1 MSSPATATAPVTAQ
15 QLRRARL
22 KMLAILLVCAAPV
35 IASYLAYY
43 VIKPSGRVNYGAL
56 IEPQRGVPIGLNR
69 RTTAPLDGAAT
80 SLAHYRGKWLLVG
93 IAPGACDKA
102 CTDHLYALRQIRL
115 TTGKDRD
122 RIERVLLVDD
132 AGTPSAEVM
141 TEYEGTVVARVQ
153 PSLVERSFPA
163 EEGARPADHLYVIDP
178 LGNLMMRFPRNV
190 DLNRMKKDV
199 AKLLRASRIG

>member
-56 IEPQRGVPIGLNR
+56 IEPQRDLSALPV
-69 RTTAPLDGAAT
+69 APLDGAAT
-80 SLAHYRGKWLLVG
+80 SLAHYRGKWLLVA

>member
-56 IEPQRGVPIGLNR
+56 IEPQRDLSALPV
-69 RTTAPLDGAAT
+69 APLDGPAT
-80 SLAHYRGKWLLVG
+80 SLAHYRGKWLLVA

-163 EEGARPADHLYVIDP
+163 EEGARPSDHLYVINP
-178 LGNLMMRFPRNV
+178 LGNLMMHFPHNV
-190 DLNRMKKDV
+190 DLNHMKKDV

>member
-56 IEPQRGVPIGLNR
+56 IEPQRDLSALPV
-69 RTTAPLDGAAT
+69 APLDGAAT
-80 SLAHYRGKWLLVG
+80 SLAHYRGKWLLVA

-163 EEGARPADHLYVIDP
+163 EEGARPSDHLYVIDP

>member
-56 IEPQRGVPIGLNR
+56 IEPQRDLSALPV
-69 RTTAPLDGAAT
+69 APLDGAAT
-80 SLAHYRGKWLLVG
+80 SLAQYRGKWLLVA

-102 CTDHLYALRQIRL
+102 CTDHL
-115 TTGKDRD
+115 
-122 RIERVLLVDD
+122 
-132 AGTPSAEVM
+132 
-141 TEYEGTVVARVQ
+141 
-153 PSLVERSFPA
+153 
-163 EEGARPADHLYVIDP
+163 
-178 LGNLMMRFPRNV
+178 
-190 DLNRMKKDV
+190 
-199 AKLLRASRIG
+199 

>member
-1 MSSPATATAPVTAQ
+1 MNPPATATAPASPQ

-35 IASYLAYY
+35 IASYTAYY

-56 IEPQRGVPIGLNR
+56 IEPQRDL
-69 RTTAPLDGAAT
+69 TALQMTALDGART
-80 SLAHYRGKWLLVG
+80 SIGQLRGKWLLVA
-93 IAPGACDKA
+93 IEPGACEQD
-102 CTDHLYALRQIRL
+102 CIDRLYALRQIRL
-115 TTGKDRD
+115 TTGKDRE
-122 RIERVLLVDD
+122 RVERVLLVTGD
-132 AGTPSAEVM
+132 ATPPAQVM
-141 TEYEGTVVARVQ
+141 TEYEGTVVARA
-153 PSLVERSFPA
+153 SAASVEGSFPA
-163 EEGARPADHLYVIDP
+163 EEGARASEHLYVIDP